1 MVDTLQVTI
10 TNALYHVSLSHFAKV
25 QDQRE
30 RLGEVIR
37 QANHWLVPAIFPCL
51 ILVAVFGTDIVG
63 FLLDEAWLPAG
74 PAAQILAI
82 GAIIQLRRLMDHV
95 ALNALGRSGI
105 ALQAYLLE
113 ACLTTA
119 GLFLFMPSML
129 WVVALFRAVQPLYG
143 FCLIVYRSM
152 RLTMRR
158 WQSELLDLAV
168 DLLLTLGTA
177 VVVWNVRPYLAAQ
190 PMIVTLV
197 IEAVIAMIAAGL
209 LCALLRPAMV
219 RHAWSAL
226 RRHPRFLAFR
236 A

>member
-1 MVDTLQVTI
+1 
-10 TNALYHVSLSHFAKV
+10 
-25 QDQRE
+25 
-30 RLGEVIR
+30 
-37 QANHWLVPAIFPCL
+37 
-51 ILVAVFGTDIVG
+51 VFGTDIVG

-177 VVVWNVRPYLAAQ
+177 VVVWNIRPYLAAQ

-236 A
+236 T